1 MLFVNQINQVSWN
14 KNTRIENNFNK
25 LPNMQIYCLNTINT
39 GNIFPKKLIL
49 ISKNKIKG
57 KSKCV
62 ICLTEKTF
70 INEIKDKYD
79 LESELEVYFQ
89 FFTGCC
95 YKTNMLTCC
104 IKFRKN
110 TEHLN
115 SNIFKWKNDR
125 LIMETKCPVC
135 GIKKSRFV
143 KEQEPKGCWVV

>member
-1 MLFVNQINQVSWN
+1 M
-14 KNTRIENNFNK
+14 
-25 LPNMQIYCLNTINT
+25 
-39 GNIFPKKLIL
+39 
-49 ISKNKIKG
+49 
-57 KSKCV
+57 
-62 ICLTEKTF
+62 TEKTF

-89 FFTGCC
+89 FFTGSC
-95 YKTNMLTCC
+95 YKTNMLTYC
-104 IKFRKN
+104 IKCRKN

-143 KEQEPKGCWVV
+143 KEQEPKGLLSNLGIKTPLSKIPMLNVLF